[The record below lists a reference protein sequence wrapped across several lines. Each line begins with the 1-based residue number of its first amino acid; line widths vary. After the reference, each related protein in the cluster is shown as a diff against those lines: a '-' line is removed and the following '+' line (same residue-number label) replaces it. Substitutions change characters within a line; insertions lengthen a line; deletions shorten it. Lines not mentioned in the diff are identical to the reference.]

1 MAMENCHSHMHT
13 QTEYILCDVL
23 QEHAVSLPLMINSH
37 AIYDT
42 WKLNTDSLLKGHKSH
57 WTVRETELHWCKKK
71 ERKKE
76 ILLPSDISVVR

>member
-1 MAMENCHSHMHT
+1 MENCHSHTHT
-13 QTEYILCDVL
+13 QTEYILCEVL
-23 QEHAVSLPLMINSH
+23 LEHAVSLPLMINSH

-42 WKLNTDSLLKGHKSH
+42 WKLNTDCLLKGHKSD